1 MKPDPIFFEL
11 QKLTIDLALIDRNH
25 HLAGM
30 DRHENDIEHSMTVAL
45 LCWYIHDRYKPSLD
59 IAKILKYAISHD
71 FVERYAGDTNTFASD
86 QARQEKVAREA
97 ASLERLSTELDD
109 FGDLVASMHSYE
121 AKQDDESLFVWTVD
135 KMQQLVMGDLDNWR
149 PFADLSISYER
160 FTSKWSELVEKSSP
174 YAKEIFAGLLEYS
187 KIQYASRL
195 EADEEQ
201 AGTRQQ
207 ID

>member
-1 MKPDPIFFEL
+1 MKPNPTLFEL

-25 HLAGM
+25 HLAGT

-45 LCWYIHDRYKPSLD
+45 LCWYIHDKYKLNLD
-59 IAKILKYAISHD
+59 IAKILKYALSHD

-86 QARQEKVAREA
+86 QARQEKVIREA
-97 ASLERLSTELDD
+97 ASLERLSAELDD
-109 FGDLVASMHSYE
+109 FQDLVTNMHNYE
-121 AKQDDESLFVWTVD
+121 TKQDDESLFVWTVD

-149 PFADLSISYER
+149 PFADLSISYEK
-160 FTSKWSELVEKSSP
+160 FASKWSELVEKSSP

-195 EADEEQ
+195 KADK
-201 AGTRQQ
+201 
-207 ID
+207 